1 MVLVR
6 ALHPLIV
13 TTISE
18 ICRIKSENGFLKNVC
33 DTHDTFG
40 ELKKSNTKCHKS
52 TGRYKLQST
61 VSSIYHGTRFY
72 FDKKCDDDKASY
84 QGCGYKNIRRP
95 FGGPIISYP
104 ADHTFISYENAI
116 CQLKISIS
124 ANGVVGRIVKSSTS
138 NLGPEIVLPS
148 GQSIDKSLKCNDLC
162 DIDSCEDEAQC
173 NGFTYGQYCHFHGDK
188 SKHIVYIEPR
198 HICTV
203 PYHQLSC
210 CNLSESLEIEKCE
223 KTAMCHSSL
232 PKCSPII
239 SFSSGGGIMLNMT
252 RCFPNNICDP
262 NIDQTNCTDKTRVG
276 VTCLINGYPSSVSK
290 YAICGE
296 RPMCDDNFDL
306 LCEKISAQCKVHK
319 HQLCDG
325 IDDCEM
331 RIDEIVSTCQSLTKE
346 TCVRRGGSGI
356 SSLPIPLTWL
366 EDGVKDCQSGEDENW
381 PNICGAGRSRRF
393 VIDSKVCPNVFLC
406 RTGEPG
412 FVEFADL
419 CDGTCTCGN
428 ENNVCRASR
437 GFETVTKKVLS
448 SRQGLQRHLSYC
460 LAGLEELENLAG
472 PCSLEYYMFPP
483 GDIYG
488 LTKPLITLPNAATSC
503 DSIFGE
509 QYIYTSC
516 TNKCANSSCPLK
528 NVLLHDAC
536 PEYYTNRVRT
546 IVNNEY
552 LTFAVKALG
561 EEEVYVNDV
570 FLCDND
576 YICIPYHQVCD
587 LVDDCEDGS
596 DEVNCTNHFQ
606 CESSGHY
613 VPKTSKCDGIID
625 CLDLSDECND
635 QCSKEILPGA
645 SLKAISWSIG
655 LSAVLANLVTIF
667 VNIWSVKKCRTTVA
681 LTNKSLVVL
690 ISMGD
695 LLIGLYLLTVSTFDG
710 LVHGTEYCNMQ
721 LTWLASNQCNIIGV
735 VSTIGSQL
743 SLFAMTVLSVV
754 RAHGIWNSMSIPG
767 GIGVKSSVKVITVI
781 IFLLMLATAIS
792 VMPILRGFEDFF
804 INGLH
809 YDDDMKLFVGLV
821 DKETHL
827 KTFGE
832 YFGRLRKTMLSW
844 DSIDS
849 MVADM
854 FSHDD
859 GQIDYT
865 ETLVKVGFYGND
877 GVCLF
882 KYFIRGADSQ
892 QAFVWSILIVNFF
905 CFIAISVCYVIIAVL
920 SMRSSRSVST
930 ENNDQARKRTN
941 RMNKK
946 ISIIITTDFLCW
958 VPFII
963 VCTLHYLEVLD
974 ATPWY
979 SVFSMVILPINS
991 VINPILY
998 NDFIAKY
1005 SGKLFTRT
1013 NTLVTGFILSMR
1025 SRGSASNVSDENP
1038 PQENIEMQ
1046 D

>member
-1 MVLVR
+1 
-6 ALHPLIV
+6 
-13 TTISE
+13 
-18 ICRIKSENGFLKNVC
+18 
-33 DTHDTFG
+33 
-40 ELKKSNTKCHKS
+40 
-52 TGRYKLQST
+52 
-61 VSSIYHGTRFY
+61 
-72 FDKKCDDDKASY
+72 
-84 QGCGYKNIRRP
+84 
-95 FGGPIISYP
+95 
-104 ADHTFISYENAI
+104 
-116 CQLKISIS
+116 
-124 ANGVVGRIVKSSTS
+124 
-138 NLGPEIVLPS
+138 
-148 GQSIDKSLKCNDLC
+148 
-162 DIDSCEDEAQC
+162 
-173 NGFTYGQYCHFHGDK
+173 
-188 SKHIVYIEPR
+188 
-198 HICTV
+198 
-203 PYHQLSC
+203 
-210 CNLSESLEIEKCE
+210 
-223 KTAMCHSSL
+223 
-232 PKCSPII
+232 
-239 SFSSGGGIMLNMT
+239 
-252 RCFPNNICDP
+252 
-262 NIDQTNCTDKTRVG
+262 
-276 VTCLINGYPSSVSK
+276 
-290 YAICGE
+290 
-296 RPMCDDNFDL
+296 MCDDKLDL

-331 RIDEIVSTCQSLTKE
+331 RIDEIVSTCQILTKD
-346 TCVRRGGSGI
+346 TCVRRGGSGV
-356 SSLPIPLTWL
+356 SSLPIPLSWL

-381 PNICGAGRSRRF
+381 PHICGVDRSRRF

-412 FVEFADL
+412 FVEFAHL
-419 CDGTCTCGN
+419 CDGTDTCGN
-428 ENNVCRASR
+428 ENDVCRASR
-437 GFETVTKKVLS
+437 GSKSKTITRKVLS

-460 LAGLEELENLAG
+460 LAGLEELGNLAG
-472 PCSLEYYMFPP
+472 PCSSQYYIFPP

-503 DSIFGE
+503 NSMFGE

-516 TNKCANSSCPLK
+516 TNKCENSSCPLR
-528 NVLLHDAC
+528 NVLSHDAC
-536 PEYYTNRVRT
+536 PEFYTNRVRT

-552 LTFAVKALG
+552 LTFAVKAFG

-570 FLCDND
+570 FLCDNE
-576 YICIPYHQVCD
+576 YKCIPYHQVCD

-596 DEVNCTNHFQ
+596 DEVNCTNHFH
-606 CESSGHY
+606 CKSSGHY
-613 VPKTSKCDGIID
+613 VPKTSKCDGIFD
-625 CLDLSDECND
+625 CLDLSDECNEE
-635 QCSKEILPGA
+635 CSKEILPGA
-645 SLKAISWSIG
+645 SLKAISWTIG

-667 VNIWSVKKCRTTVA
+667 VNTLSVKKCRTTVA

-690 ISMGD
+690 ISTGD
-695 LLIGLYLLTVSTFDG
+695 LLIGLYLLTVVTFDG
-710 LVHGTEYCNMQ
+710 FVHKTEYCNIQ

-735 VSTIGSQL
+735 ASTIGSQL
-743 SLFAMTVLSVV
+743 SLFAMTILSVV

-767 GIGVKSSVKVITVI
+767 GIGVKSSVKVIIAI

-792 VMPILRGFEDFF
+792 VIPILGGFEDFF

-809 YDDDMKLFVGLV
+809 YDADMKLFVGLV

-827 KTFGE
+827 KTFSE
-832 YFGRLRKTMLSW
+832 YFGRLRKRMRQVSW

-849 MVADM
+849 LVADM
-854 FSHDD
+854 FSHDV

-865 ETLVKVGFYGND
+865 ETSVKVGFYGND

-882 KYFIRGADSQ
+882 KYFIRGADPQ

-930 ENNDQARKRTN
+930 KNNDQARKRSS

-998 NDFIAKY
+998 NDVIVKY

-1013 NTLVTGFILSMR
+1013 NTLVTSFVLSVR
-1025 SRGSASNVSDENP
+1025 SRGPTSKKSKEDIHENP
-1038 PQENIEMQ
+1038 PQEIIEMREYQ
-1046 D
+1046 